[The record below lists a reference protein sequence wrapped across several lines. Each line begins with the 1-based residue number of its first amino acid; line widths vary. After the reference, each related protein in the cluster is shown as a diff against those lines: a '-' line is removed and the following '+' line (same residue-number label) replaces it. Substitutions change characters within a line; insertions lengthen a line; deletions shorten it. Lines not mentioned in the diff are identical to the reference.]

1 MWVIYRHPSMQ
12 SSEFNSICSHE
23 NEKIIFMGD
32 FNIDLLKYDTDG
44 DSSDFLDAM
53 YAIFRRPYISAP
65 SRVTQQCKT
74 LIDNIF
80 FNTIEDGSISRN
92 LETVISDHYDQ
103 FLFMKNLSNKKKTL
117 QIYHQDF
124 QKINEKK
131 LENDLQNTKMPQF
144 TRCS

>member
-1 MWVIYRHPSMQ
+1 MQ

-23 NEKIIFMGD
+23 NEKIIFRGD

-53 YAIFRRPYISAP
+53 YAIFRLPYISAP
-65 SRVTQQCKT
+65 SRVTQQSKT

-80 FNTIEDGSISRN
+80 FNKIEDGSISRN

-103 FLFMKNLSNKKKTL
+103 FLFMKNLSNKKKNIANTEV
-117 QIYHQDF
+117 YHQDF